1 MRATKLAFPLFA
13 AGLFLSASASH
24 AEAQSYAQ
32 TVWSQLQGAYQ
43 HVNQNDYK
51 LKNYIVGR
59 LDASESDRWS
69 FYLTAG
75 KSYMVIGACD
85 EDCSDID
92 MTVEDESGNVVAE
105 DYAVDDVPVLR
116 FTPSSSGRFTV
127 DTSMY
132 DCGASYCYFGFGIFE
147 Q

>member
-1 MRATKLAFPLFA
+1 MRATKLAFPLLA
-13 AGLFLSASASH
+13 AGLFLGASASH
-24 AEAQSYAQ
+24 AAAQSYAQ
-32 TVWSQLQGAYQ
+32 TVWSQLQNAYE

-59 LDASESDRWS
+59 LDDSETDRWS
-69 FYLTAG
+69 FHLTAG

-92 MTVEDESGNVVAE
+92 MTVEDESGNIIAE
-105 DYAVDDVPVLR
+105 DYADDDVPVLR
-116 FTPSSSGRFTV
+116 FTPSKSGRFAVETW
-127 DTSMY
+127 MY
-132 DCGASYCYFGFGIFE
+132 DCTAPYCYFGFGIFE